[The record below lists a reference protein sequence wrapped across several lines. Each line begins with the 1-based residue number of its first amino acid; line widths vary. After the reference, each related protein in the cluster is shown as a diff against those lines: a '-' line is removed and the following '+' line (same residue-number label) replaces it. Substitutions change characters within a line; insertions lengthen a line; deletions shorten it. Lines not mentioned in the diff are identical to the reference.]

1 MKRLMKKISINHLLL
16 AGLVVGMALVAG
28 STVALLKV
36 NSNSLTNKF
45 AVASVESKI
54 REDVSEE
61 NVTVN
66 TDIKKAV
73 RIENT
78 GEDAVFIRARIV
90 VSPEK
95 LWTESKINLKYGKW
109 DGNVFA
115 EKGTLSKNPANLTRV
130 DSSNIQGEW
139 IYGNDGFYYFSE
151 LVPGTNDKNNS
162 EDRCTDYLLSAVYL
176 SADMNSEDIL
186 DVTVYQESVVA
197 KGYTNSLADQ
207 KAAFAAVADKD
218 NN

>member
-1 MKRLMKKISINHLLL
+1 MKRLLKKISLNHFLL
-16 AGLVVGMALVAG
+16 AGVVVGMALLAG
-28 STVALLKV
+28 GTIALLKV

-45 AVASVESKI
+45 AVASVKSKI
-54 REDVSEE
+54 IEEVSDKEVSGE
-61 NVTVN
+61 

-73 RIENT
+73 QIENT
-78 GEDAVFIRARIV
+78 GKDAVFIRARIV
-90 VSPEK
+90 VSPGK
-95 LWTESKINLKYGKW
+95 LWTDGKVTLKYGKW
-109 DGNVFA
+109 NVDVFD
-115 EKGTLSKNPANLTRV
+115 EKGTLSTNPANLTRV

-197 KGYTNSLADQ
+197 KGYGNSIEDQ
-207 KAAFAAVADKD
+207 KQAFAAVADKD
-218 NN
+218 ND